1 MTAAAQGA
9 AAIIMESGGGF
20 AIEVTITTMDAGG
33 GRGLIAVAT
42 GTGRFAPAIVGGSAV
57 VEVTITTMDA
67 GGGGLIAVAATTRFA
82 PAMMGGSAVVE
93 VTITTMDAGG
103 GAGLIAVAAGTGRFA
118 PAMMG
123 GSAVVTRTNLW
134 TLKLSK
140 LPIAWVGGRGD
151 ESPQHEKQDVVYG
164 VFCSGA

>member
-33 GRGLIAVAT
+33 GTGLIAVAT

-82 PAMMGGSAVVE
+82 PAMMGGSAVV
-93 VTITTMDAGG
+93 
-103 GAGLIAVAAGTGRFA
+103 
-118 PAMMG
+118 
-123 GSAVVTRTNLW
+123 TRTNLW